1 MSGVL
6 IELSTFPY
14 VRKKLST
21 FLRDD
26 VHNDENIDFS
36 MLFVCEYTI

>member
-14 VRKKLST
+14 VRKLST

-26 VHNDENIDFS
+26 VQNDENTDFS
-36 MLFVCEYTI
+36 MFFVCEYII

>member
-14 VRKKLST
+14 VRI
-21 FLRDD
+21 LRDD
-26 VHNDENIDFS
+26 VQNDENTDFS
-36 MLFVCEYTI
+36 MFFVCEYII

>member
-6 IELSTFPY
+6 IKLSTFPY
-14 VRKKLST
+14 VRKNYPT
-21 FLRDD
+21 FFWDD
-26 VHNDENIDFS
+26 VRNDENIDFS